1 MPESAKEGAEMAVKT
16 GDEYVASIKKLNLK
30 AHIMGEKVADVPEHP
45 LVAPSLRAVAAT
57 FDCALRRVEPRA
69 VSRSLVADRR
79 GDKPLLAPPPEH
91 A

>member
-1 MPESAKEGAEMAVKT
+1 MAIKT

-57 FDCALRRVEPRA
+57 FDCAHDE
-69 VSRSLVADRR
+69 
-79 GDKPLLAPPPEH
+79 
-91 A
+91 